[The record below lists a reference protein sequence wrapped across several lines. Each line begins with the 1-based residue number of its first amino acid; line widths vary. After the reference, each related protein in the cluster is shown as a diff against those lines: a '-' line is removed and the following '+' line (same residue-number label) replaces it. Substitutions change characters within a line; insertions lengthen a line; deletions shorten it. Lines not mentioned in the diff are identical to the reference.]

1 MDYGGPLETRVRNTV
16 CRMSPIPNKGL
27 EISVTLIVKRG
38 STNSKVFRKMKHFM
52 EEYYI
57 ETDLTKKPEVDEND
71 ELSNEEISDEFV
83 PVEEGEE
90 TNAVEVSVPNDDN
103 GTNIVVKAD
112 ERNDDDR
119 INATVVD
126 ERNNC
131 NGKEQEQSDNSV
143 IIMDD

>member
-1 MDYGGPLETRVRNTV
+1 MDYGGPLETRFRNTV
-16 CRMSPIPNKGL
+16 CRMSPIPSKGL
-27 EISVTLIVKRG
+27 EISVTLIVKKG
-38 STNSKVFRKMKHFM
+38 STNNKVFRKLKHFM

-57 ETDLTKKPEVDEND
+57 EPDLTKKPEVEEND

-103 GTNIVVKAD
+103 GTNIVVKSD

-119 INATVVD
+119 INATVTSGTTAT
-126 ERNNC
+126 EKNKNN
-131 NGKEQEQSDNSV
+131 QITV
-143 IIMDD
+143 